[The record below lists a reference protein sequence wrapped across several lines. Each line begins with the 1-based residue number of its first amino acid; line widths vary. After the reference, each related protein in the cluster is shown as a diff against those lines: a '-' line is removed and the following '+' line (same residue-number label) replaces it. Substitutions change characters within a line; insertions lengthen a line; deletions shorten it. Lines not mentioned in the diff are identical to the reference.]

1 MRQNLSI
8 FHYSS
13 FFFCFLLTGSIVLSV
28 FISSCSSSVK
38 NPLLL
43 RADSL
48 METRPDSSLSIL
60 ESITFPQK
68 LSRSDKA
75 YYALLLTQARHKN
88 YIPLKNDSLI
98 KIAVDYYGDTKRNLN
113 AVKAHYYLGATYRD
127 MERTSFAVE
136 EYLKAIQLASEE
148 NEFVAMVYENLAE
161 CYEDENLYDIAMEA
175 YRKACHIRKAG
186 TKQIFSLRG
195 IGYVF
200 LLQNQLD
207 SALHYYQKAMDYALA
222 EKDSNW
228 ISGLNHDFAIAYE
241 QKGDHLEA
249 NRRISQAIEMADSV
263 RKANLFWTKGQI
275 MLNLNL
281 PDSAWFYFNEY
292 KDDSNI
298 YGKAICYDGLYQ
310 TEKDRGNWK
319 TAVETAD
326 IYMALYDS
334 IQHLS
339 DSKELARLMDNYQLE
354 EYKKELSQHT
364 RKIVI
369 VLTVLFFI
377 LVVVTGFLFLW
388 KDRKRKNH
396 YIALQKKLTE
406 KRVDL
411 MRATDAIDFKE
422 GANDKLVKLKEEQWQ
437 LCVSIF
443 QTKEAYKKLLL
454 LEKATPKQLLSLR
467 PLVPFIN
474 ETIRNDFIDI
484 MADLKGKSPSL
495 TSDDLFYCILSLLHC
510 SKNTIME
517 LMDVS
522 SDAIKTRK
530 NRIKNKVDPKLFEDI
545 FNSGNC
551 NKGVFLI

>member
-1 MRQNLSI
+1 MRQNLFI
-8 FHYSS
+8 FHYCS
-13 FFFCFLLTGSIVLSV
+13 FFFCFFLTGSIVLSV
-28 FISSCSSSVK
+28 FLSSCSSSVK

-98 KIAVDYYGDTKRNLN
+98 KIAVDYYGDTKKNLK
-113 AVKAHYYLGATYRD
+113 AVKAHYYLGATYWD

-186 TKQIFSLRG
+186 IKQIFSLRG

-200 LLQNQLD
+200 LLQNQVD

-249 NRRISQAIEMADSV
+249 NRRISQAIQMADSV

-377 LVVVTGFLFLW
+377 LVVVIGFLFLW

-530 NRIKNKVDPKLFEDI
+530 NRIKNKIDPKLFEDI